1 MYGSSNPYAAPA
13 PPGAY
18 AYPSAYEG
26 YRTGVPTA
34 FSGDRG
40 AGKPWVKWAYLT
52 CLVLSTLG
60 IIGGITMI
68 ALSSDADDRDT
79 RETIAMLGG
88 MLVFGSLLFMNVKL
102 VLSLVWLHGAWSWI
116 PFEQRYTG
124 RGKPVTPT
132 NAVLMLIIPYYNLYW
147 MFVVN
152 VGLCDALERMRLQYR
167 TVNTAPRSTA
177 IGACV
182 CQLIP
187 FANLFLAPFV
197 WFFYMLSV
205 DKLRAELMAQIDAAP
220 MPG

>member
-1 MYGSSNPYAAPA
+1 MYGQSNPYAAPA
-13 PPGAY
+13 PPGSY
-18 AYPSAYEG
+18 ASAYEG
-26 YRTGVPTA
+26 YRTAVPAGFT
-34 FSGDRG
+34 GDRA
-40 AGKPWVKWAYLT
+40 AGKPWIKWAYLA
-52 CLVLSTLG
+52 CLVLSVLG

-68 ALSSDADDRDT
+68 AMSSEADDYDT
-79 RETIAMLGG
+79 RETISMLGG

-132 NAVLMLIIPYYNLYW
+132 NAALMLIIPYYNLYW

-167 TVNTAPRSTA
+167 TVSAAPRGTA
-177 IGACV
+177 IGAAV

-187 FANLFLAPFV
+187 FVNLFIAPFV
-197 WFFYMLSV
+197 WFFYMLGV
-205 DKLRAELMAQIDAAP
+205 DKVRAELIAQIDSAP

>member
-1 MYGSSNPYAAPA
+1 MYGPSNPYAAPA

-18 AYPSAYEG
+18 APNYQGG
-26 YRTGVPTA
+26 YRVGVPA
-34 FSGDRG
+34 GFSGDRTG
-40 AGKPWVKWAYLT
+40 GKSWVKWAYLA
-52 CLVLSTLG
+52 CLVASLLG
-60 IIGGITMI
+60 IVIGITAL
-68 ALSSDADDRDT
+68 ALSDQASDRDG
-79 RETIAMLGG
+79 RELIAMLGG
-88 MLVFGSLLFMNVKL
+88 MLLVGSVLFMNVKL

-124 RGKPVTPT
+124 RGKPVTPL
-132 NAVLMLIIPYYNLYW
+132 NAALMLIIPYYNLYW

-167 TVNTAPRSTA
+167 TVNAAPRGTA

-187 FANLFLAPFV
+187 FANLFVAPFV
-197 WFFYMLSV
+197 WFFYMRGV
-205 DKLRAELMAQIDAAP
+205 DALREELMAQIDATP